1 MHQTQCSQHGLQDET
16 FVCQHIVTSLRTGE
30 PVGFWWSTKRDM
42 DRPDAWC
49 SACRDRLAEAGDWT
63 PEAEAFAN
71 PTILCGQCYDDV
83 RNLNLT
89 RRHDLSWQIVEAS
102 SKDDRRAGRDAYR
115 RLSAFVR
122 DQTRRRRSHPYII
135 EALADFTETGQKA
148 IALYR
153 RALRL
158 ARRRGIPGQTIL
170 LELARHQ
177 FAIKGGQR
185 LARRYLR
192 ASLEEAFRMI
202 RRRRM
207 EQSGKGEELGNAPIR
222 PS

>member
-1 MHQTQCSQHGLQDET
+1 MNAD
-16 FVCQHIVTSLRTGE
+16 I
-30 PVGFWWSTKRDM
+30 PRDQ
-42 DRPDAWC
+42 WEV
-49 SACRDRLAEAGDWT
+49 L
-63 PEAEAFAN
+63 
-71 PTILCGQCYDDV
+71 
-83 RNLNLT
+83 
-89 RRHDLSWQIVEAS
+89 HDLSWQIVEAS

-192 ASLEEAFRMI
+192 ASLEEAFRM
-202 RRRRM
+202 RDRDTVKGGLELLQ
-207 EQSGKGEELGNAPIR
+207 EQNQGAAA
-222 PS
+222 